1 MPRLALRL
9 AESRKDARGSF
20 SPVLKLKGDCR
31 VNKNEFIAAVA
42 ESKALAKLDL
52 SKAAVSTVIEAVLST
67 VEGALKKGEEVRL
80 VGFGNFYVS
89 KRAAAKGRNPRTGET
104 ISIKA
109 SKLPKF
115 RAGKQLKD
123 TVNGVKK

>member
-1 MPRLALRL
+1 M
-9 AESRKDARGSF
+9 
-20 SPVLKLKGDCR
+20 
-31 VNKNEFIAAVA
+31 NKNEFISAVA
-42 ESKALAKLDL
+42 DSKTLEKLDM
-52 SKAAVSTVIEAVLST
+52 SKTAVSTVIEAVLNT
-67 VEGALKKGEEVRL
+67 IEGTLKKGEEVRL

-89 KRAAAKGRNPRTGET
+89 KRAATKGRNPRTGEE

-115 RAGKQLKD
+115 RAGKQLKE

>member
-1 MPRLALRL
+1 M
-9 AESRKDARGSF
+9 
-20 SPVLKLKGDCR
+20 
-31 VNKNEFIAAVA
+31 NKNEFISAVA
-42 ESKALAKLDL
+42 DSKSLAKLDM
-52 SKAAVSTVIEAVLST
+52 SKAAISTVVDAVLATIESS
-67 VEGALKKGEEVRL
+67 LKKGEEVRL

-89 KRAAAKGRNPRTGET
+89 KRAASMGRNPRTGEA

-123 TVNGVKK
+123 QVNGVAGKK

>member
-1 MPRLALRL
+1 M
-9 AESRKDARGSF
+9 
-20 SPVLKLKGDCR
+20 
-31 VNKNEFIAAVA
+31 NKNEFIAAVA
-42 ESKALAKLDL
+42 DSKALAKLEL
-52 SKAAVSTVIEAVLST
+52 SKAAVSTIVDAVLDT
-67 VEGALKKGEEVRL
+67 VEAALKKGEEVRL

-89 KRAAAKGRNPRTGET
+89 KRAASKGRNPRTGEE

-123 TVNGVKK
+123 TVNGGKK